1 MSETTSFYEQDS
13 FPTIE
18 QAILAE
24 DITFSEIENIEA
36 KFYIRVMTPTLE
48 TFEPSKRSQGGLTK
62 SNYVNLVIPGFM
74 LLQYIDLKEEK
85 CFVKIE
91 GVKYYIEG
99 EETGNKLI
107 FTATKEE
114 HTIPKG
120 TIFFIEFLGGDMEVE
135 KAYIVGMSPLKV
147 E

>member
-1 MSETTSFYEQDS
+1 MSETSFYEQDS

-24 DITFSEIENIEA
+24 DIEFSEIENIEA
-36 KFYIRVMTPTLE
+36 KFYIRVMTPTVE
-48 TFEPSKRSQGGLTK
+48 TSEPTKRSQGGVTK
-62 SNYVNLVIPGFM
+62 SNYVQLVIPGFM
-74 LLQYIDLKEEK
+74 LLQYIHLKKEE
-85 CFVKIE
+85 CFVEIDGE
-91 GVKYYIEG
+91 KYYVEG
-99 EETGNKLI
+99 ESGNKLI
-107 FTATKEE
+107 FTAEKES

-135 KAYIVGMSPLKV
+135 KAYIVGMSPFIV